1 MPETAPDAPREDAAA
16 PAWYPDPHRPGALRY
31 WNGADWTE
39 GTATPGWYPAPEH
52 RARLRYWTGSTWGGE
67 LAGSA
72 GVEPATAP
80 ATAPARRIG
89 LPVAAALVGLAVG
102 IGSALAVTA
111 DGSDPTGT
119 PSATPATPATP
130 TASATS
136 VAAPASPAGT
146 TTPAGP
152 EQPTGRV
159 ARVLSSRSVLL
170 DDGRRL
176 RLLGL
181 GPTPCDTNRD
191 GKKWLDRATSGR
203 DVTLSLL
210 ADPSTD
216 ELGGYLDVD
225 GADLGEQMIS
235 AGLAVA
241 AVGHPRAPRYA
252 LAARDVTPC
261 S

>member
-1 MPETAPDAPREDAAA
+1 MPETPHDAPRQDAAA
-16 PAWYPDPHRPGALRY
+16 PAWYPDPHHPGALRY

-39 GTATPGWYPAPEH
+39 GTATPGWYPHPEH
-52 RARLRYWTGSTWGGE
+52 RAPLRYWTGSAWGGE
-67 LAGSA
+67 LAGTA
-72 GVEPATAP
+72 GVVSATAP
-80 ATAPARRIG
+80 TVGPVRWVG

-102 IGSALAVTA
+102 AGSALAVTLG
-111 DGSDPTGT
+111 GSNPTSAGT
-119 PSATPATPATP
+119 PTTTATATAATEPTSPVGPA
-130 TASATS
+130 
-136 VAAPASPAGT
+136 AAPDPSER
-146 TTPAGP
+146 TPV
-152 EQPTGRV
+152 RV

-191 GKKWLDRATSGR
+191 GKKWLDRAAAGR
-203 DVTLSLL
+203 EIALTVL

-252 LAARDVTPC
+252 AAARGVVPC

>member
-80 ATAPARRIG
+80 ATAPAHRIG

-119 PSATPATPATP
+119 
-130 TASATS
+130 
-136 VAAPASPAGT
+136 ASPAGT

-210 ADPSTD
+210 ADPSTN